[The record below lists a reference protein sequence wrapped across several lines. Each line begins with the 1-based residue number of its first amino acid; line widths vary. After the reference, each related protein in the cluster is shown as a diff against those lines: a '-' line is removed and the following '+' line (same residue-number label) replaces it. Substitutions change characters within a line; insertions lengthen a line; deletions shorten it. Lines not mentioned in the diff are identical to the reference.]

1 MYSAIYGEYE
11 VALRVPA
18 LRASVKFVCRVR
30 YIYDENE
37 VALRT
42 GTFRASVN
50 FVCILLDFIG

>member
-18 LRASVKFVCRVR
+18 LSASVKFVCIVL

-37 VALRT
+37 VALRA
-42 GTFRASVN
+42 GTLRASVK